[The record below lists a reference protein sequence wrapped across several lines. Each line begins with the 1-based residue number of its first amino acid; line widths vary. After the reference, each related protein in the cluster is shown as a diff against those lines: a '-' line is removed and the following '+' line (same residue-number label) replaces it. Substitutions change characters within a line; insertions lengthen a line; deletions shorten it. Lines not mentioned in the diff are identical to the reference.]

1 VFLLGKQL
9 SMMQWFSLSLLCIGV
24 SLTQVSSM
32 QPAAKLEHGNAVNGF
47 IAVAVAAVLSGFAGV
62 YFEKIL
68 KTSDVSLW
76 MRNVQMALLGVPV
89 GLIGVFYSPEN
100 TQVLEHGP
108 FYGYTRMVVFVII
121 VQAIGGLLVA
131 ASVKYADN
139 ILKGFAT
146 SISMICSLLVSIALF
161 SFQPT
166 LYFLLGAVRASCY
179 CHVPVLIDYAI
190 IVKSV
195 FLFLN

>member
-1 VFLLGKQL
+1 
-9 SMMQWFSLSLLCIGV
+9 MWQWVSLSLLCIGV

-32 QPAAKLEHGNAVNGF
+32 QPSKQDEKGNAVNGF
-47 IAVAVAAVLSGFAGV
+47 IAVCIAAVLSGFAGV

-68 KTSDVSLW
+68 KSSETSLW
-76 MRNVQMALLGVPV
+76 MRNVQMASLGVPV

-100 TQVLEHGP
+100 TQILEHGF
-108 FYGYTRMVVFVII
+108 FYGYTNMVIFVIL
-121 VQAIGGLLVA
+121 VQAVGGLLVS

-146 SISMICSLLVSIALF
+146 SISMICSLLVSILLF

-166 LYFLLGAVRASCY
+166 IYFIFGAVSLLLYDFYY
-179 CHVPVLIDYAI
+179 CR
-190 IVKSV
+190 
-195 FLFLN
+195 LFN